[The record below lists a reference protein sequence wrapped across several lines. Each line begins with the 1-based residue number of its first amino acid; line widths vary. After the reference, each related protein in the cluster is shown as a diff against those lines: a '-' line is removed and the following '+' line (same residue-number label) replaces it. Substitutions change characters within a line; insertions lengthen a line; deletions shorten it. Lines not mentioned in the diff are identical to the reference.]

1 MFKRKAVSAAALLA
15 LGATAPGMVLA
26 QESQQLERVEV
37 TGSSIKRISGESA
50 LPIQTITAA
59 DIAKTG
65 YTTVTDLI
73 QNLPAM
79 QGFTTNS
86 QSVNGGGGGAATASL
101 HALGSSYTLVLL
113 NGRRLAPYTTGST
126 VNLNSI
132 PLAAI
137 ERVEVL
143 SDGASALYGSDA
155 IAGVVNFITK
165 KDSTTGL
172 LNVDVYVPQK
182 KGGGS
187 KSASISKGFGDL
199 DRDKFNVLIAAS
211 WDKQDKL
218 DASQRSFSKTGI
230 LTFQDNGAD
239 QEVDLIS
246 SNSVPGNIPSVTL
259 SASVI
264 PDGKGGFT
272 NKLNNFNPYLL
283 KTGACPEGQIKGGNR
298 CFFDYSA
305 TVESIPASE
314 RTSVYGSGRLVLSD
328 KVSLFSE
335 LSLSRFFNDPRY
347 AAPAQPGLPLSAA
360 LLAKSVDPYLS
371 KLGVPAGVTA
381 ISGTMNLRV
390 FDAGGRMDRYKTDTA
405 HFVAG
410 ADVTLGGW
418 DLSGYYTHSQ
428 NKFSDETRG
437 GYTTLSG
444 FNALIASGKWD
455 PLMDTAGTKADV
467 LAPIVLRQVIDQ
479 SKSSLDVLSVRGS
492 TNFGQLAGG
501 PIGLG
506 LGADLTKQKYS
517 DDPSAILMGNNK
529 LQPTYS
535 DAIVG
540 GGGGTL
546 PFDSTRNSYGLFSE
560 LVLPVM
566 KTLELSGSAR
576 YDSYDAVK
584 NDKNFDSNGT
594 PISAATQGT
603 KNSSGT
609 YKLSFKFTPM
619 KELLLR
625 GSVGTGFKAPTLA
638 NVTSPLA
645 AFGNTG
651 FHACPPGLAAALAA
665 LCTPTASEYNIQ
677 AGGNPSSG
685 AAALKPEK
693 SKQWTLGFRYEPNAS
708 LSLGADLWNVKLKDQ
723 INTITENT
731 AFSNGAVYANLFK
744 SAPDPITGT
753 PTLTFLS
760 VPVNTGKANYQG
772 IDIDT
777 QGRVQTPLG
786 RLTSS
791 LRATY
796 MMKADYQSPGIPG
809 YLTSMS
815 KIGADGQVTFRYL
828 INWSATLDT
837 GAFSH
842 TVQLNYKPG
851 YTDDWIDYC
860 RNPVDENGKIDP
872 VNGSCTEASGSRQV
886 KSYTL
891 VDWQT
896 KYNFNKDL
904 SFTFGIKNL
913 FDKNPPFSIIDQ
925 SGTGNAR
932 GFDGRYTDP
941 IGRQFYLVGNYKF

>member
-1 MFKRKAVSAAALLA
+1 MFKKKAVSAAALLA
-15 LGATAPGMVLA
+15 LGAVAPGMVSA
-26 QESQQLERVEV
+26 QEGAQQLERVEV

-65 YTTVTDLI
+65 YTSVTDVI
-73 QNLPAM
+73 QNMPAM

-143 SDGASALYGSDA
+143 TDGASALYGSDA

-165 KDSTTGL
+165 KDSTSGA
-172 LNVDVYVPQK
+172 LNANIYIPQK

-211 WDKQDKL
+211 YDKQDKL
-218 DASQRSFSKTGI
+218 DASQRDFSKTGI
-230 LTFQDNGAD
+230 LKFYDNGAD
-239 QEVDLIS
+239 QEVDLLS

-259 SASVI
+259 SNGNTLS
-264 PDGKGGFT
+264 
-272 NKLNNFNPYLL
+272 NFNPYLL
-283 KTGACPEGQIKGGNR
+283 KNGSCPEGQVKAGNR

-305 TVESIPASE
+305 TVENIPASE
-314 RTSVYGSGRLVLSD
+314 RTSLYGSGRLVLSD
-328 KVSLFSE
+328 KVSFFTE

-347 AAPAQPGLPLSAA
+347 APPAQPGLPLSAA

-381 ISGTMNLRV
+381 VSGTMNLRV

-410 ADVTLGGW
+410 ADVSVGGW

-455 PLMDTAGTKADV
+455 PLMDVAGSKADV

-492 TNFGQLAGG
+492 TSFGQLGGG

-506 LGADLTKQKYS
+506 LGADLTKQKFS
-517 DDPSAILMGNNK
+517 DDPSAILMGANK
-529 LQPTYS
+529 LQPNYT

-560 LVLPVM
+560 LVLPVT

-576 YDSYDAVK
+576 YDSYDSVK

-594 PISAATQGT
+594 PIAAATQGT

-609 YKLSFKFTPM
+609 YKLSVKFTPM

-625 GSVGTGFKAPTLA
+625 GSVGTGFKAPTLN
-638 NVTSPLA
+638 NVTAPLA

-651 FHACPPGLAAALAA
+651 FHSCPPGLAAALAA
-665 LCTPTASEYNIQ
+665 YCTPTASEYNIQ

-685 AAALKPEK
+685 DGALKPEK
-693 SKQWTLGFRYEPNAS
+693 SKQWTVGFRYEPNAS
-708 LSLGADLWNVKLKDQ
+708 LSIGADMWNVRLKDQ

-731 AFSNGAVYANLFK
+731 AFSNGAVYGNLFK
-744 SAPDPITGT
+744 IAPDPITGT

-772 IDIDT
+772 LDIDG
-777 QGRVQTPLG
+777 QARVQTPVG

-791 LRATY
+791 LHATY

-815 KIGADGQVTFRYL
+815 KIGSDGQVTFRYL

-860 RNPVDENGKIDP
+860 RNPDADGN
-872 VNGSCTEASGSRQV
+872 CTESSGSRQV
-886 KSYTL
+886 KSYML